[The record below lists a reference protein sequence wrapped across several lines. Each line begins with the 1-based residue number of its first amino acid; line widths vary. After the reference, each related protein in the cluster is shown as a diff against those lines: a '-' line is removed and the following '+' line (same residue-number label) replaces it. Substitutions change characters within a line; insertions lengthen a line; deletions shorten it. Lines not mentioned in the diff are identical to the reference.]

1 MTVEEALVIL
11 EAGLAQGRLTRI
23 QELVFRQA
31 WEGQSYSLIAANY
44 GYDAGYIKNIASE
57 LWRILST
64 ALGEKVTKS
73 NVQSVLKR
81 RPYPTSVLAIPATL
95 SCTDN
100 GHALKATVNGLDTM
114 SGSSQRRDENFS
126 SPRLPT
132 PDSPL
137 PIFKLDS
144 QTTVTSRYQDWGE
157 AIDTSFFYGRTAELT
172 TLRKWIVNERCRLVA
187 LLGLGGIGKTALS
200 VKLAQQLENQF
211 EYVIWRSLCH
221 APSVQELL
229 ANLLDFLDPGY
240 RNGLPIN
247 SNYQLSRLIEL
258 LRKQRCLLILD
269 NVESILYKG
278 DFPFDQSPHG
288 DRTASHYT
296 FRVGSCPYGYEGYG
310 ELFKQVGEASHQSCL
325 VLTSREIPKEIAILQ
340 GESRPVRSLQ
350 LTGLGLE
357 AKELLKTKGLSN
369 SEDELKALVE
379 RYEGNPLALMIAAE
393 TIKEVFNNSI
403 VDFNLYHPIVF
414 GEICELL
421 SQQFYRLSHL
431 EKEVM
436 YWLAINRIPVSIKIL
451 ITEILSLSS
460 KQTLTETL
468 GCLKRRSLI
477 KVSNSSDGV
486 FFTLQPLVMEYMT
499 TRLIKESCEEILS
512 LNINLLNNHA
522 LIQVQANDFVR
533 VSQFRCI
540 LKPVLTN
547 LIAILGR
554 KQLEDKLK
562 QILSSFQKENLPL
575 PLGYTARNVLNL
587 LCGLQTNLDNC
598 ETYNLTV
605 FPFNLQKEISQ
616 TVNVI
621 HY

>member
-31 WEGQSYSLIAANY
+31 WEGKSYSLIAANY
-44 GYDAGYIKNIASE
+44 GYDAGYIKNVASE
-57 LWRILST
+57 LWRILSK

-81 RPYPTSVLAIPATL
+81 RPYSTSVLAIPATL
-95 SCTDN
+95 ACTGKGN
-100 GHALKATVNGLDTM
+100 ALKATVN
-114 SGSSQRRDENFS
+114 
-126 SPRLPT
+126 P
-132 PDSPL
+132 
-137 PIFKLDS
+137 LDS

-157 AIDTSFFYGRTAELT
+157 ASDTSFFYGRTAELT
-172 TLRKWIVNERCRLVA
+172 TLRKWIVNDRCRLVA
-187 LLGLGGIGKTALS
+187 LLGMGGIGKTALS

-211 EYVIWRSLCH
+211 EYVIWRSLRH

-229 ANLLDFLDPGY
+229 ANLLDFLDPEH
-240 RNGLPIN
+240 RNSLPIN
-247 SNYQLSRLIEL
+247 SNYRLSRLIEL

-278 DFPFDQSPHG
+278 DFSFDKLPHS
-288 DRTASHYT
+288 DRAASHYT
-296 FRVGSCPYGYEGYG
+296 LRVGSYPYGYEDYG

-340 GESRPVRSLQ
+340 GESRPVRSLP
-350 LTGLGLE
+350 LRGLGLE
-357 AKELLKTKGLSN
+357 AKELLKTKGLFN
-369 SEDELKALVE
+369 SENELKELVE

-393 TIKEVFNNSI
+393 TIKEVFNDNI
-403 VDFNLYHPIVF
+403 ADFNLYHPIVF
-414 GEICELL
+414 GEIYNLL
-421 SQQFYRLSHL
+421 EQQFYRLSIL

-436 YWLAINRIPVSIKIL
+436 YWLAINRIPVSIKTL
-451 ITEILSLSS
+451 ITEVLSFSS

-499 TRLIKESCEEILS
+499 TRLIQESCEEILS
-512 LNINLLNNHA
+512 LNIHLLKNHA

-533 VSQFRCI
+533 VSQFRYI

-547 LIAILGR
+547 LTAILGR
-554 KQLEDKLK
+554 ELLENKLK
-562 QILSSFQKENLPL
+562 QILSSFREDLPL
-575 PLGYTARNVLNL
+575 SLGYTARNVLNL
-587 LCGLQTNLDNC
+587 LCGIQTNLDNC
-598 ETYNLTV
+598 EFYKLTV
-605 FPFNLQKEISQ
+605 LLADLQKQNSH
-616 TVNVI
+616 NVKFI

>member
-1 MTVEEALVIL
+1 
-11 EAGLAQGRLTRI
+11 
-23 QELVFRQA
+23 
-31 WEGQSYSLIAANY
+31 
-44 GYDAGYIKNIASE
+44 
-57 LWRILST
+57 
-64 ALGEKVTKS
+64 
-73 NVQSVLKR
+73 
-81 RPYPTSVLAIPATL
+81 
-95 SCTDN
+95 
-100 GHALKATVNGLDTM
+100 
-114 SGSSQRRDENFS
+114 
-126 SPRLPT
+126 
-132 PDSPL
+132 
-137 PIFKLDS
+137 
-144 QTTVTSRYQDWGE
+144 
-157 AIDTSFFYGRTAELT
+157 
-172 TLRKWIVNERCRLVA
+172 
-187 LLGLGGIGKTALS
+187 
-200 VKLAQQLENQF
+200 

-499 TRLIKESCEEILS
+499 T
-512 LNINLLNNHA
+512 
-522 LIQVQANDFVR
+522 
-533 VSQFRCI
+533 
-540 LKPVLTN
+540 
-547 LIAILGR
+547 
-554 KQLEDKLK
+554 
-562 QILSSFQKENLPL
+562 
-575 PLGYTARNVLNL
+575 
-587 LCGLQTNLDNC
+587 
-598 ETYNLTV
+598 
-605 FPFNLQKEISQ
+605 
-616 TVNVI
+616 
-621 HY
+621 